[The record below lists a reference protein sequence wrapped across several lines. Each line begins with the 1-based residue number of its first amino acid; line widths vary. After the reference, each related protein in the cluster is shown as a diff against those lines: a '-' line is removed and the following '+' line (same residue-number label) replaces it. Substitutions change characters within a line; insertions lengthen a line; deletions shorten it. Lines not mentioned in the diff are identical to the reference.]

1 MIQKVSKAFK
11 LHSSESCEFLMHQR
25 IKFSAA
31 ALHGTVRIKL
41 LGRLD
46 PTLAPYSV
54 VTLPKQWCILTYNI
68 PFGSKSTV
76 CLLKAY
82 IHHCNGKNIL
92 HLRPCARGCWNSSM
106 LLGDYCIASFIFK
119 TYPYSMSNYKLW
131 AQACA
136 YLMYIGLHS
145 SKNETEESKSP

>member
-82 IHHCNGKNIL
+82 ISTIAMEKIFYICVRVLGEVEIL
-92 HLRPCARGCWNSSM
+92 VCCWVITVLLLLFLRHTHTVCQTTSSE
-106 LLGDYCIASFIFK
+106 LKHAPTWC
-119 TYPYSMSNYKLW
+119 T
-131 AQACA
+131 
-136 YLMYIGLHS
+136 
-145 SKNETEESKSP
+145 